1 MSCQIPQP
9 DEVPLVGNP
18 NGQSPTPWIKML
30 LAKINSKNGFP
41 VLVLPR
47 GHRLK
52 KLPDSFCNKNFRKMK
67 ICSWN
72 TNESQARFP
81 RGPSRALSSDSSW
94 WRELPGFDWNRYEL
108 IDYSISIY
116 NLNELLLNIPLLV
129 YMPSNEQSVR
139 VPLPTSRDNLKK
151 YIDDDTI
158 LDGKNLNKSYPN
170 IKFKI
175 QNSKKLQT

>member
-1 MSCQIPQP
+1 
-9 DEVPLVGNP
+9 
-18 NGQSPTPWIKML
+18 ML

-81 RGPSRALSSDSSW
+81 RTV
-94 WRELPGFDWNRYEL
+94 
-108 IDYSISIY
+108 
-116 NLNELLLNIPLLV
+116 ELLGPVIEHGLQRLKPLD
-129 YMPSNEQSVR
+129 PQ
-139 VPLPTSRDNLKK
+139 LKPF
-151 YIDDDTI
+151 
-158 LDGKNLNKSYPN
+158 GAN
-170 IKFKI
+170 
-175 QNSKKLQT
+175 

>member
-1 MSCQIPQP
+1 MNIDEIVQSELSEDVVRKILKAKYKKIIAIAELSCQIPQP

-30 LAKINSKNGFP
+30 LAKINSRNGFP

-52 KLPDSFCNKNFRKMK
+52 KLPDTFCNKNFRKMK

-81 RGPSRALSSDSSW
+81 RGPSRALSSD
-94 WRELPGFDWNRYEL
+94 G
-108 IDYSISIY
+108 
-116 NLNELLLNIPLLV
+116 
-129 YMPSNEQSVR
+129 
-139 VPLPTSRDNLKK
+139 SR
-151 YIDDDTI
+151 
-158 LDGKNLNKSYPN
+158 
-170 IKFKI
+170 
-175 QNSKKLQT
+175 